1 MNLPLH
7 PWQKR
12 AAERAAG
19 LAAEYGIVPA
29 VFLVLGSGLAGL
41 PDGVVV
47 AGRVALDE
55 VTGITAPVVPGH
67 ARELVL
73 AHWDGVPV
81 WLCLGRYHLYQGL
94 TAAEVAAPIAML
106 AYLPVRSVVLTN
118 AAGGLDPAL
127 QPGDLA
133 LVRDHLALPGLAGH
147 HPLLPPA
154 GPVRFFSLRDAYD
167 PRLRERL
174 RSVAASIGLVVRE
187 GTYAWVAGPTFETP
201 AELRWLRLAG
211 ADLVGMS
218 TVPEVVMARA
228 LGLRVAALSVVT
240 NRAVPD
246 EPLVPSH
253 EEVSAVGEQA
263 RPRLFALLRAAL
275 PFLAA
280 AESAD
285 SP

>member
-12 AAERAAG
+12 AAERAAE
-19 LAAEYGIVPA
+19 LAARFQLEPA
-29 VFLVLGSGLAGL
+29 LFVVLGSGLGDLPAGL
-41 PDGVVV
+41 AV
-47 AGRVALDE
+47 AGRVALDD
-55 VTGITAPVVPGH
+55 VTGVTAPGVPGH

-73 AHWDGVPV
+73 GHWDGVPV

-94 TAAEVAAPIAML
+94 SAAEVAAPVAML
-106 AYLPVRSVVLTN
+106 AYLPVRGVVLTN

-127 QPGDLA
+127 QPGDLV
-133 LVRDHLALPGLAGH
+133 LIRDHLALPGLAGH
-147 HPLLPPA
+147 HPLVPPA
-154 GPVRFFSLRDAYD
+154 GPVHFFSLRDAYD
-167 PRLRERL
+167 LRLRERL
-174 RSVAASIGLVVRE
+174 RSVAAAIDLVLRE
-187 GTYAWVAGPTFETP
+187 GIYAWVAGPTFETP

-246 EPLVPSH
+246 ELLVPSH

-280 AESAD
+280 AESGD